1 MRINAS
7 QKKRAHW
14 QSTSIRGKRTWKRD
28 SNSRHL
34 PAGAG
39 LVLVAVLL
47 SRGKD
52 TGGGG
57 AGAEVRE
64 EAPGGEPVGGKE
76 RDVAA
81 ALRGG

>member
-1 MRINAS
+1 MI
-7 QKKRAHW
+7 
-14 QSTSIRGKRTWKRD
+14 
-28 SNSRHL
+28 
-34 PAGAG
+34 

-64 EAPGGEPVGGKE
+64 EEPVTGQE

-81 ALRGG
+81 AVRGG